1 MKTNN
6 PLDHFV
12 SMLKA
17 NQCLKSA
24 RLEHAVRAAPRQW
37 FVDQMHT
44 RSKYLRFID
53 VNTSRPT
60 KHQLE
65 RIYSDEPLLIR
76 RDPPSS
82 TSQPSL
88 VMNMLEALD
97 IRPGARVLEIG
108 AGTGWNAALMAHLV
122 ESSGSVVSIDNQ
134 PDVARSAR
142 RHIKRAGLKN
152 VHIVTGDGANG
163 HPKAAPYDRLI
174 TTVSCPDVFPAW
186 LQQLKPSGIAV
197 ITLSE
202 LPGESWCLMLK
213 LRKAKTHLTGEVAN
227 LTGFMLF
234 TGQHGTP
241 PTASQAQQ
249 RLDEHAGAK
258 VRKHRAVWAILPGQ
272 GDIAMRRDLAFFAHL
287 EGLRVESLGNRFVLS
302 APDHRGLCVL
312 DNAHIDVIGGTEC
325 YRLYEKIQDKW
336 LHLGA
341 PKRLQYRV
349 EVWPLAV
356 KKRHP
361 RDGWLTRR
369 AHCQL
374 IFRLKQGVSPYKE
387 INL

>member
-1 MKTNN
+1 MKTSSS
-6 PLDHFV
+6 LDHFV

-37 FVDQMHT
+37 FVSRMHT
-44 RSKYLRFID
+44 RSQHLRFIN

-65 RIYSDEPLLIR
+65 RIYSDEPLLSH

-88 VMNMLEALD
+88 VMNMLETLD
-97 IRPGARVLEIG
+97 VRLGARVLEIG

-134 PDVARSAR
+134 PDVAQSAR
-142 RHIKRAGLKN
+142 RHIKSAGLKN

-163 HPKAAPYDRLI
+163 YPKAAPYDHLI

-186 LQQLKPSGIAV
+186 LQQLKPGGIAV

-213 LRKAKTHLTGEVAN
+213 LRKTKTHLTGEVVS
-227 LTGFMLF
+227 LPGFMLF
-234 TGQHGTP
+234 TGQHGSP

-258 VRKHRAVWAILPGQ
+258 VRKRRAVWAVLPGQ
-272 GDIAMRRDLAFFAHL
+272 GDFAMRRDLAFFAHL

-302 APDHRGLCVL
+302 APDTKGLCVL

-325 YRLYEKIQDKW
+325 YRLYEKIQDRW

-356 KKRHP
+356 KKRQP

-374 IFRLKQGVSPYKE
+374 IFRLK
-387 INL
+387 

>member
-1 MKTNN
+1 MKTSIS
-6 PLDHFV
+6 LDHFV

-37 FVDQMHT
+37 FVDRMHT
-44 RSKYLRFID
+44 RSKYLRFIN
-53 VNTSRPT
+53 VNTSRLT

-88 VMNMLEALD
+88 VMNMLETLD

-134 PDVARSAR
+134 PDVARNAR

-152 VHIVTGDGANG
+152 VRIVTGDGANG
-163 HPKAAPYDRLI
+163 YPKAALYDRLI

-197 ITLSE
+197 ITLSDF
-202 LPGESWCLMLK
+202 PGESWCLMLK
-213 LRKAKTHLTGEVAN
+213 LRKTKTHLTGEVVD
-227 LTGFMLF
+227 LPGFMLF
-234 TGQHGTP
+234 TGKHGSP
-241 PTASQAQQ
+241 PTTSQAQQ

-258 VRKHRAVWAILPGQ
+258 VQKHRAVWASLPGH
-272 GDIAMRRDLAFFAHL
+272 GDFAMRRDLAFFAHL

-302 APDHRGLCVL
+302 APDTKGLCVL
-312 DNAHIDVIGGTEC
+312 DNAHIDVIDGTEC
-325 YRLYEKIQDKW
+325 HRLYEKIQDKW

-349 EVWPLAV
+349 EVWPLTV
-356 KKRHP
+356 KKRQP

-369 AHCQL
+369 SHCQL
-374 IFRLKQGVSPYKE
+374 IFRLK
-387 INL
+387 

>member
-1 MKTNN
+1 
-6 PLDHFV
+6 
-12 SMLKA
+12 MLKA
-17 NQCLKSA
+17 NQCLKSV
-24 RLEHAVRAAPRQW
+24 RLERAVRAAPRQW
-37 FVDQMHT
+37 FVDRMHT
-44 RSKYLRFID
+44 RSRYLRFIN
-53 VNTSRPT
+53 VSTSRPT
-60 KHQLE
+60 RHQLE
-65 RIYSDEPLLIR
+65 RIYSDEPLLSH

-186 LQQLKPSGIAV
+186 LQQLKPGGIAV
-197 ITLSE
+197 ITLSDF
-202 LPGESWCLMLK
+202 PGESWCLMLK
-213 LRKAKTHLTGEVAN
+213 LRKAKTHLTGEVVS
-227 LTGFMLF
+227 LPGFMLF
-234 TGQHGTP
+234 TGKHGSP
-241 PTASQAQQ
+241 PTVSQAQQ
-249 RLDEHAGAK
+249 RLDEHARAK
-258 VRKHRAVWAILPGQ
+258 VRKHRAVWAIFSGQ
-272 GDIAMRRDLAFFAHL
+272 GNIAMRRDLAFFAHL

-312 DNAHIDVIGGTEC
+312 DDTHIDVLGGTEC
-325 YRLYEKIQDKW
+325 YNLYEKIQDKW

-349 EVWPLAV
+349 EAWPLAV
-356 KKRHP
+356 KKRQP
-361 RDGWLTRR
+361 RNGWLTRR
-369 AHCQL
+369 SHCQL
-374 IFRLKQGVSPYKE
+374 IFRLK
-387 INL
+387 

>member
-1 MKTNN
+1 MKTNT

-37 FVDQMHT
+37 FVDRMHT

-60 KHQLE
+60 RHQLE
-65 RIYSDEPLLIR
+65 RIYSDEALLIR

-134 PDVARSAR
+134 PDVAQSAR
-142 RHIKRAGLKN
+142 RHIKSAGLKN
-152 VHIVTGDGANG
+152 VHIVTGDGAKG
-163 HPKAAPYDRLI
+163 YPKAAPYDRLI
-174 TTVSCPDVFPAW
+174 TTVSCPNVFSSW
-186 LQQLKPSGIAV
+186 LQQLKPGGIAV

-213 LRKAKTHLTGEVAN
+213 LRKAKTHLTGEVVS
-227 LTGFMLF
+227 LPGFMLF
-234 TGQHGTP
+234 TGRHGSP

-258 VRKHRAVWAILPGQ
+258 VRKRRAVWAVLPGQ
-272 GDIAMRRDLAFFAHL
+272 GDFAMRRDLAFFAHL
-287 EGLRVESLGNRFVLS
+287 EGLRVESLGNQFVLS
-302 APDHRGLCVL
+302 APDTKGLCVL
-312 DNAHIDVIGGTEC
+312 DNTHINVIDGTEC

-356 KKRHP
+356 KKRQP

-369 AHCQL
+369 SHCQL
-374 IFRLKQGVSPYKE
+374 IFRLK
-387 INL
+387 

>member
-1 MKTNN
+1 MKTST

-37 FVDQMHT
+37 FVDRMHT
-44 RSKYLRFID
+44 HSKYRRFIN

-60 KHQLE
+60 RHQLE

-88 VMNMLEALD
+88 VINMLEALD

-134 PDVARSAR
+134 PDVARNAR

-152 VHIVTGDGANG
+152 VRIVTGDGANG
-163 HPKAAPYDRLI
+163 YPKAALYDRLI

-197 ITLSE
+197 ITLSDF
-202 LPGESWCLMLK
+202 PGESWCLMLK
-213 LRKAKTHLTGEVAN
+213 LRKTKTHLIGEVVN

-234 TGQHGTP
+234 TGKHGSP
-241 PTASQAQQ
+241 PTSGQAQQ

-272 GDIAMRRDLAFFAHL
+272 GDIMMQRDLAFFAHL

-312 DNAHIDVIGGTEC
+312 DNAHIAVIDGTEC
-325 YRLYEKIQDKW
+325 YRMYEKIQDRW

-356 KKRHP
+356 KKRQP

-374 IFRLKQGVSPYKE
+374 IFRLK
-387 INL
+387 

>member
-1 MKTNN
+1 MKTNTL
-6 PLDHFV
+6 LDHFV

-17 NQCLKSA
+17 NQCLKSE
-24 RLEHAVRAAPRQW
+24 RLEHAVRAVPRQW
-37 FVDQMHT
+37 FVDRMHT
-44 RSKYLRFID
+44 QSRYFRLIN

-65 RIYSDEPLLIR
+65 RIYSDEALLSH

-88 VMNMLEALD
+88 VMDMLETLD
-97 IRPGARVLEIG
+97 VRPGARVLEIG

-122 ESSGSVVSIDNQ
+122 ESSGSVISIDNQ

-142 RHIKRAGLKN
+142 RHIKRTGLKN
-152 VHIVTGDGANG
+152 VHVVTGDGANG

-186 LQQLKPSGIAV
+186 LQQLKPGGIAV

-213 LRKAKTHLTGEVAN
+213 LRKAKTHLTGEVVS
-227 LTGFMLF
+227 LPGFMLF
-234 TGQHGTP
+234 TGKHSSP

-249 RLDEHAGAK
+249 RLDEHTGAK
-258 VRKHRAVWAILPGQ
+258 VRKHRAVWAIFSGQ
-272 GDIAMRRDLAFFAHL
+272 GNIAMRRDLAFFAHL

-312 DNAHIDVIGGTEC
+312 DDTHIDVLGGTEC
-325 YRLYEKIQDKW
+325 YSLYGKIQDRW
-336 LHLGA
+336 LNLGA

-356 KKRHP
+356 QKRQP
-361 RDGWLTRR
+361 RNGWLTRR

-374 IFRLKQGVSPYKE
+374 MFRLK
-387 INL
+387 

>member
-1 MKTNN
+1 MKTSTL
-6 PLDHFV
+6 LDNFV

-37 FVDQMHT
+37 FVDRMHT
-44 RSKYLRFID
+44 HSKYRRFIN

-60 KHQLE
+60 RHQLE

-88 VMNMLEALD
+88 VINMLEALD
-97 IRPGARVLEIG
+97 IRLGARVLEIG

-122 ESSGSVVSIDNQ
+122 GSSGSVVSIDNQ

-163 HPKAAPYDRLI
+163 YPKAALYDRLI

-186 LQQLKPSGIAV
+186 RQQLKPGGIAV

-213 LRKAKTHLTGEVAN
+213 LRKTKTHLTGEVVN

-234 TGQHGTP
+234 TGKHGSP
-241 PTASQAQQ
+241 QTAGQAQQ

-272 GDIAMRRDLAFFAHL
+272 GDIMMRRDLAFFAHL

-325 YRLYEKIQDKW
+325 YRLYEKIQDRW

-356 KKRHP
+356 KKRQP

-369 AHCQL
+369 SHCQL
-374 IFRLKQGVSPYKE
+374 IFRLKQGVPPSKE

>member
-1 MKTNN
+1 MKTNT

-37 FVDQMHT
+37 FVDRMHT

-60 KHQLE
+60 RHQLE
-65 RIYSDEPLLIR
+65 RIYSDEALLIR

-134 PDVARSAR
+134 PDVAQSAR
-142 RHIKRAGLKN
+142 RHIKSAGLKN
-152 VHIVTGDGANG
+152 VHIVTGDGAKG
-163 HPKAAPYDRLI
+163 YPKAAPYDRLI
-174 TTVSCPDVFPAW
+174 TTVSCPNVFSSW
-186 LQQLKPSGIAV
+186 LQQLKPGGIAV

-213 LRKAKTHLTGEVAN
+213 LRKTKTHLTGEVVS
-227 LTGFMLF
+227 LPGFMLF
-234 TGQHGTP
+234 TGRHGSP

-258 VRKHRAVWAILPGQ
+258 VRKRRAVWAVLPGQ
-272 GDIAMRRDLAFFAHL
+272 GDFAMRRDLAFFAHL
-287 EGLRVESLGNRFVLS
+287 EGLRVESLGNQFVLS
-302 APDHRGLCVL
+302 APDTKGLCVL
-312 DNAHIDVIGGTEC
+312 DNTHIDVIDGTEC

-356 KKRHP
+356 KKRQP
-361 RDGWLTRR
+361 RNGWLTRR
-369 AHCQL
+369 SHCQL
-374 IFRLKQGVSPYKE
+374 IFRLTGGLAVL
-387 INL
+387 IFNL

>member
-1 MKTNN
+1 MKTST
-6 PLDHFV
+6 PLDNFV

-37 FVDQMHT
+37 FVDRMHT

-60 KHQLE
+60 RHQLE
-65 RIYSDEPLLIR
+65 RIYSDEALLSR

-97 IRPGARVLEIG
+97 ICPGARVLEIG

-134 PDVARSAR
+134 PDVAQSAR

-152 VHIVTGDGANG
+152 VHI
-163 HPKAAPYDRLI
+163 
-174 TTVSCPDVFPAW
+174 
-186 LQQLKPSGIAV
+186 
-197 ITLSE
+197 
-202 LPGESWCLMLK
+202 
-213 LRKAKTHLTGEVAN
+213 
-227 LTGFMLF
+227 
-234 TGQHGTP
+234 
-241 PTASQAQQ
+241 
-249 RLDEHAGAK
+249 
-258 VRKHRAVWAILPGQ
+258 AVWAIFSGQ
-272 GDIAMRRDLAFFAHL
+272 GNIAMRRDLAFFAHL
-287 EGLRVESLGNRFVLS
+287 EGLRVESLGNQFVLS
-302 APDHRGLCVL
+302 APDTKGLCVL
-312 DNAHIDVIGGTEC
+312 DNTHINVIDGTEC

-356 KKRHP
+356 QKRQP

-374 IFRLKQGVSPYKE
+374 IFRLK
-387 INL
+387 

>member
-1 MKTNN
+1 MKTSTL
-6 PLDHFV
+6 LDNFV

-37 FVDQMHT
+37 FVSRMHA
-44 RSKYLRFID
+44 RSKNLRLIN

-60 KHQLE
+60 RHQLE
-65 RIYSDEPLLIR
+65 RIYSDEPLLSH

-88 VMNMLEALD
+88 VMDMLEALD
-97 IRPGARVLEIG
+97 IRPRAQVLEIG

-134 PDVARSAR
+134 PDVAQSAR

-152 VHIVTGDGANG
+152 VHIVTGDGVNG
-163 HPKAAPYDRLI
+163 YPKAAPYDRLI

-186 LQQLKPSGIAV
+186 LQQLKPNGIAV

-213 LRKAKTHLTGEVAN
+213 LRKTKTHLTGEVAS
-227 LTGFMLF
+227 LPGFMLF
-234 TGQHGTP
+234 TGKHGSP

-249 RLDEHAGAK
+249 RLDEYAGAK

-272 GDIAMRRDLAFFAHL
+272 GDFAMRRDLAFFAHL

-302 APDHRGLCVL
+302 VPDTRGLCVL

-325 YRLYEKIQDKW
+325 YRLYEKIQDRW

-356 KKRHP
+356 KKRQP

-374 IFRLKQGVSPYKE
+374 IFRLK
-387 INL
+387 

>member
-1 MKTNN
+1 MKTNT

-37 FVDQMHT
+37 FVDRMHT

-60 KHQLE
+60 RHQLE
-65 RIYSDEPLLIR
+65 RIYSDEALLIR

-134 PDVARSAR
+134 PDVAQSAR
-142 RHIKRAGLKN
+142 RHIKSAGLKN
-152 VHIVTGDGANG
+152 VHIVTGDGAKG
-163 HPKAAPYDRLI
+163 YPKAAPYDRLI
-174 TTVSCPDVFPAW
+174 TTVSCPNVFSSW
-186 LQQLKPSGIAV
+186 LQQLKPGGIAV

-213 LRKAKTHLTGEVAN
+213 LRKTKTHLTGEVVS
-227 LTGFMLF
+227 LPGFMLF
-234 TGQHGTP
+234 TGRHGSP

-258 VRKHRAVWAILPGQ
+258 VRKRRAVWAIFSGQ
-272 GDIAMRRDLAFFAHL
+272 GNIAMRRDLAFFAHL
-287 EGLRVESLGNRFVLS
+287 EGLCVESLGNQFVLS
-302 APDHRGLCVL
+302 APDTKGLCVL
-312 DNAHIDVIGGTEC
+312 DNTHINVIDGTEC

-356 KKRHP
+356 KK
-361 RDGWLTRR
+361 DGWLTRR
-369 AHCQL
+369 SHCQL
-374 IFRLKQGVSPYKE
+374 IFRLK
-387 INL
+387 